1 MTQKIDCKY
10 SELEETVFPLLCGRV
25 FHITNVETF
34 HELIGNGEIRSN
46 QQGLFAFALG
56 QPGNSYGR
64 KRGWISLFDLRPAED
79 GDVKQALIRYFFLKV
94 FQSDSSR
101 AVLFLAESAWPSLIS
116 WKRASQE
123 VGGKE
128 VYIPFVETWYPG
140 DMPRHVISDSLLVT
154 VHSDPCR
161 LNQIIAQAQQ
171 RSGN

>member
-10 SELEETVFPLLCGRV
+10 CELEEIVFPLLRGRV
-25 FHITNVETF
+25 FHVTTKDTF
-34 HELIGNGEIRSN
+34 HELIGNGGIRSN

-64 KRGWISLFDLRPAED
+64 KRGWVSLFDLRTGED
-79 GDVKQALIRYFFLKV
+79 ADVKQALIGYFFLKV
-94 FQSDSSR
+94 FRSESTR

-128 VYIPFVETWYPG
+128 VYIPFLEAWYPG
-140 DMPRHVISDSLLVT
+140 DIPVHVISDSLVVT
-154 VHSDPCR
+154 VHPDPSR
-161 LNQIIAQAQQ
+161 LTQIIAQAPQ
-171 RSGN
+171 RSGG